1 MICMQGPFS
10 VKANRAML
18 KAFQADFLVTK
29 VSGKNG
35 GFSEKIE
42 AARLAQA
49 TVIAVTPPDD
59 RTGISMQDALR
70 YIDRLSK
77 GGEKQPDGNGEHL

>member
-18 KAFQADFLVTK
+18 KEFHADFLVTK

-49 TVIAVTPPDD
+49 TDIAIVPPDD
-59 RTGISMQDALR
+59 RTGISMQDAMR
-70 YIDRLSK
+70 CIDDIAVKEIGERL
-77 GGEKQPDGNGEHL
+77 